1 VIKKIKIGN
10 KYVGENEPVFIVAE
24 AGVNHNGNVELAK
37 RLIDVARDAGADA
50 VKFQTFKAENVVT
63 RNAPKAEYQV
73 KNTKSNDSQYDMI
86 KKLELSEDEFKEIY
100 KYARKKEITF
110 LSTPFD
116 FESVDFLDELGIP
129 AFKVSSTDLTNLPLL
144 EYIAEKRRPI
154 ILSTG
159 MGTLGEIEEAINTIK
174 NAGNE
179 DIILLHCITSY
190 PAKFESL
197 NLRAIQTLREAFKLP
212 VGFSDHSL
220 GIYAPVAAVAL
231 GAVVIEKH
239 FTLDRNL
246 PGPDHKA
253 SLEPHELREMVR
265 AIRLIEKALGDG
277 VKKPTL
283 EEEEIKKLV
292 RRSLVAKI
300 NIPKGTVITKDMI
313 AIKRPATGIEPKYFY
328 KVTGMKAKKDIKK
341 DEVLTWDSLAK

>member
-1 VIKKIKIGN
+1 MTRKIKIGD
-10 KYVGENEPVFIVAE
+10 KCIGENESVFVIAE
-24 AGVNHNGNVELAK
+24 AGVNHNGDIELAK
-37 RLIDVARDAGADA
+37 NLVDIAVEAGADA

-63 RNAPKAEYQV
+63 KNAPKAGYQV
-73 KNTKSNDSQYDMI
+73 KNTKSNKSQYDMI
-86 KKLELSEDEFKEIY
+86 KKLELSENEFRELY
-100 KYARKKEITF
+100 RYAKNKGIIF

-116 FESVDFLDELGIP
+116 FESADFLEELVIP
-129 AFKVSSTDLTNLPLL
+129 AFKVSSTDLTNLPFL
-144 EYIAEKRRPI
+144 EYIAEKGKAI

-197 NLRAIQTLREAFKLP
+197 NLRAIQNLKEAFKLP

-220 GIYAPVAAVAL
+220 GIYAPIAAVTL

-239 FTLDRNL
+239 FTLDKNL

-253 SLEPHELREMVR
+253 SLNPEELKEM
-265 AIRLIEKALGDG
+265 IKGISLIEKALGDG
-277 VKKPTL
+277 IKRLTP
-283 EEEEIKKLV
+283 EEREIKKV
-292 RRSLVAKI
+292 ARRSIVAKVDI
-300 NIPKGTVITKDMI
+300 QKGVIITKEMI
-313 AIKRPATGIEPKYFY
+313 TFKRPGIGLPPRYYNEIIGKR
-328 KVTGMKAKKDIKK
+328 ARRDIRA
-341 DEVLTWDSLAK
+341 DELIYWWEVE